1 MKKLDKLIIKSY
13 LGPLLMTFSLSLFV
27 FLLQFLWK
35 QIEQIIGK
43 GLGVEVILELVLYA
57 CATLVPMA
65 LPLAVLLASIMTMGN
80 FGEKYELVAMK
91 AAGISLWRVLRP
103 LIIISVLFSIMAFF
117 FSNKVI
123 PVANMKLRT
132 VLYEVKTKK
141 PTLNIKP
148 NQFYSEIENYTIRIG
163 SKDKEGVNMKDIIVY
178 DHSKD
183 LGNVSVTL
191 ADSGQMYA
199 TPDGNTLIFRLFSGY
214 TFDEDISGVNI
225 HSRPLMRLNFKEQ
238 VIRFDV
244 SDFAYQEADDNRY
257 EGHYKMLDIK
267 ALNRNLDTLYRKTGM
282 IGENIARISKENF
295 SVKAQPNAQS
305 KENFYEKFKSLPLE
319 QQRNIDNIVDS
330 KIEFVCNDMNS
341 WIVQM
346 NSEQDMVRRHQIE
359 LHRKFTLSAAC
370 LILFFIGAPL
380 GAIIRKGGMGM
391 PIVVSTVAFIIYY
404 IVGTMGENA
413 TREGE
418 MPIWVGMWLST
429 IVFLPLG
436 LFLTTKATSDAGLLN
451 AEVWTKTI
459 EKILNKLKNIY
470 RKTK

>member
-43 GLGVEVILELVLYA
+43 GLGGEVILELVSYA

-65 LPLAVLLASIMTMGN
+65 LPLAILLASIMTMGS

-91 AAGISLWRVLRP
+91 AAGVSLWRVLRP
-103 LIIISVLFSIMAFF
+103 LIILSCLLSVMAFF

-123 PVANMKLRT
+123 PVANMKLKT
-132 VLYEVKTKK
+132 IMYEVKTKK

-148 NQFYSEIENYTIRIG
+148 NQFYSEIDNYTIRIG
-163 SKDKEGVNMKDIIVY
+163 SKDKEGKNMKDIIVY

-214 TFDEDISGVNI
+214 TFDENI
-225 HSRPLMRLNFKEQ
+225 EGENIVLRPLMRLNFKEQ
-238 VIRFDV
+238 IIRFDI
-244 SDFAYQEADDNRY
+244 SNFGFQEADEDRY
-257 EGHYKMLDIK
+257 EGHYKMLDLK
-267 ALNRNLDTLYRKTGM
+267 ALNRNLDTLHAKQRESL
-282 IGENIARISKENF
+282 ENISRLAKQNITLSSGEPCLQKDFYSQFSSLDVDKRQMVEN
-295 SVKAQPNAQS
+295 VAANK
-305 KENFYEKFKSLPLE
+305 L
-319 QQRNIDNIVDS
+319 
-330 KIEFVCNDMNS
+330 EFVYNEMNANLLRLESDEDM
-341 WIVQM
+341 I
-346 NSEQDMVRRHQIE
+346 RRHQIE
-359 LHRKFTLSAAC
+359 LHRKFTLSVAC

-380 GAIIRKGGMGM
+380 GAIIRKGGLGM
-391 PIVVSTVAFIIYY
+391 PIVVSSLAFIIYY

-413 TREGE
+413 AREGE
-418 MPIWVGMWLST
+418 MPIWLGMWLST
-429 IVFLPLG
+429 LIFLPIG
-436 LFLTTKATSDAGLLN
+436 LFLTTKATTDAGIMS
-451 AEVWTKTI
+451 AESWTKVMN
-459 EKILNKLKNIY
+459 KILERIKKIY
-470 RKTK
+470 KKKK

>member
-1 MKKLDKLIIKSY
+1 
-13 LGPLLMTFSLSLFV
+13 MTFSLSLFV

-43 GLGVEVILELVLYA
+43 GLGIEVILELVAYA

-65 LPLAVLLASIMTMGN
+65 LPLALLLASIMTMGN

-91 AAGISLWRVLRP
+91 AAGVSLWRVLRP
-103 LIIISVLFSIMAFF
+103 LIVLSCLLSIMAFF

-132 VLYEVKTKK
+132 IMYEVKTKK

-183 LGNVSVTL
+183 MGNVNVTI

-199 TPDGNTLIFRLFSGY
+199 TADGNTLIFRLFSGS
-214 TFDEDISGVNI
+214 TFDENVEGENI
-225 HSRPLMRLNFKEQ
+225 IKRPLMRLNFKEQ
-238 VIRFDV
+238 VLRFDI
-244 SDFAYQEADDNRY
+244 SDFAYQEADENRY
-257 EGHYKMLDIK
+257 ENHYKMLDIE
-267 ALNRNLDTLYRKTGM
+267 ALNRNLDTLHSK
-282 IGENIARISKENF
+282 ENVLKESICRIAKENF
-295 SVKAQPNAQS
+295 SIEAKDNGLE
-305 KENFYEKFKSLPLE
+305 ENFYSKLNSLPSERLRDIE
-319 QQRNIDNIVDS
+319 NITAN
-330 KIEFVCNDMNS
+330 KIEYVYNEMNGS
-341 WIVQM
+341 ILRLSSD
-346 NSEQDMVRRHQIE
+346 SEMVRRHQIE
-359 LHRKFTLSAAC
+359 LHRKFTLSVAC

-391 PIVVSTVAFIIYY
+391 PIVVSALAFIIYY

-413 TREGE
+413 AIQEE
-418 MPIWVGMWLST
+418 IPIWVGMWLST
-429 IVFLPLG
+429 FVFLPIG
-436 LFLTTKATSDAGLLN
+436 LFLTAKATTDAGLLN
-451 AEVWTKTI
+451 AEVWSKYM
-459 EKILNKLKNIY
+459 NKFVNSIKKLYK
-470 RKTK
+470 KKK